1 MRTPPIRA
9 RRNKT
14 ARELAKKYNVSTRT
28 ILNHVAEERKV
39 YEQRAKDRLETAGKM
54 YEEGKSWAEIAQ
66 AVEGTEWSA
75 RSLVRRYRL
84 KNPTEA

>member
-1 MRTPPIRA
+1 MTVPTIRRKRPVIARVAAERLGVSVRTVKR
-9 RRNKT
+9 
-14 ARELAKKYNVSTRT
+14 YVS
-28 ILNHVAEERKV
+28 EERKV

-54 YEEGKSWAEIAQ
+54 YEDGKSWAEIAQ